1 MDAQGAVMLEQNNVQ
16 AGYSRIVALEGG
28 AYSVRISSSAGC
40 SDLVSGFVIHEPTA
54 LEVEAD
60 AMPTS
65 CPATEDGTIDLVV
78 SGGHAP
84 YTYIWSNGSID
95 SAIEVPAGTYNV
107 EVTDANGCIIA
118 PQDYVVS
125 PGEGPEAGI
134 SVESTVALV
143 NDEIT
148 FFVLNTNGITNSW
161 DFGDGGTS
169 NELEPTHIFA
179 LPGQY
184 TVTLIVD
191 DGDCTATTSLEVTV
205 ESTTGLPTVVGHT
218 LNAWVS
224 GDVIVVD
231 HNFEGNDPV
240 LVRIISTS
248 GQLVQEHRFAGQP
261 ARLTLPTAELAT
273 GIWLVRISSGIHTR
287 TFALPVLH

>member
-1 MDAQGAVMLEQNNVQ
+1 M
-16 AGYSRIVALEGG
+16 
-28 AYSVRISSSAGC
+28 
-40 SDLVSGFVIHEPTA
+40 
-54 LEVEAD
+54 
-60 AMPTS
+60 
-65 CPATEDGTIDLVV
+65 
-78 SGGHAP
+78 
-84 YTYIWSNGSID
+84 
-95 SAIEVPAGTYNV
+95 
-107 EVTDANGCIIA
+107 EVTDANGCIDA

-231 HNFEGNDPV
+231 REFEEI
-240 LVRIISTS
+240 VRTRPHHQHKRSV
-248 GQLVQEHRFAGQP
+248 GQASLPLANR
-261 ARLTLPTAELAT
+261 RLTLPTAGWPL
-273 GIWLVRISSGIHTR
+273 GCG
-287 TFALPVLH
+287 